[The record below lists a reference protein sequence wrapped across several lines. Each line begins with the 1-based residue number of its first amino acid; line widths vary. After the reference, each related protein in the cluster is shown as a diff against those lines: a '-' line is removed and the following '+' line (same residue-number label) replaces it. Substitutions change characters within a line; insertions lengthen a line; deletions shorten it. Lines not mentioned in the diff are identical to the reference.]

1 METKEQTPEI
11 SQVILLEKINKAL
24 EELGSTTRWKLTPEF
39 IEGCEVLKDKII
51 VMVDDVKIVLES
63 FAPDLMVATDGK
75 ANFVEY
81 KGQKLNELLDQ
92 IMQYN
97 PNILLMDYHLSDQL
111 KGTEVLNALKES
123 GFLGDAVGF
132 SSDSHITSQFKTAG
146 AKACIDKDAGQPE
159 TSVKELAEVIT
170 KT

>member
-1 METKEQTPEI
+1 METEEQIKETP
-11 SQVILLEKINKAL
+11 QVNLLEKINKAL
-24 EELGSTTRWKLTPEF
+24 EDLGSTTRWKLTPEF
-39 IEGCEVLKDKII
+39 IEGCEVLKDKVI

-92 IMQYN
+92 ILQYN
-97 PNILLMDYHLSDQL
+97 PNIILLDYHLSDQL
-111 KGTEVLNALKES
+111 KGSEVLKALRES
-123 GFLGDAVGF
+123 GFSGDAIGF
-132 SSDSHITSQFKTAG
+132 SSDSHVISQFKTAG

-159 TSVKELAEVIT
+159 ISVKELAEVIT